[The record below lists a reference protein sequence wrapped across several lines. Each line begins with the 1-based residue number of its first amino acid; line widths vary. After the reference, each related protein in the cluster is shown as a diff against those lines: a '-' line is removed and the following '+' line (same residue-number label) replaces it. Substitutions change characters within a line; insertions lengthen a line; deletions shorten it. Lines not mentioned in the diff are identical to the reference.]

1 MRKKYFV
8 AQFNTYYGV
17 VGLADTEEQA
27 IQVAAEKAKRYL
39 DGVGGHDPD
48 TYEAWTVTRVIEYFD
63 PRVTV
68 LEMGSAEFEGEGVT
82 L

>member
-1 MRKKYFV
+1 MSKKYYV

-27 IQVAAEKAKRYL
+27 VLVAAEKVKRYL
-39 DGVGGHDPD
+39 DGAGAHDRD
-48 TYEAWTVTRVIEYFD
+48 TCEAWTVNRIISYFD

-68 LEMGSAEFEGEGVT
+68 LEMGSAEYEGEGDE
-82 L
+82 

>member
-1 MRKKYFV
+1 MSKKYFV

-27 IQVAAEKAKRYL
+27 IQVAAEKVKRYL
-39 DGVGGHDPD
+39 DGAGNRDRD
-48 TYEAWTVTRVIEYFD
+48 TNQAWTVERIISYFD

-68 LEMGSAEFEGEGVT
+68 LEMGSAEYEGEGAE
-82 L
+82 